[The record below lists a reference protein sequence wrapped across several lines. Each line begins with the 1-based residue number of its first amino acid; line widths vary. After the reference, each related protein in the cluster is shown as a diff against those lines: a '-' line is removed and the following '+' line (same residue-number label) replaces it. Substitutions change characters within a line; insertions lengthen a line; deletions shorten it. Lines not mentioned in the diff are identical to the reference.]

1 MRVLSLGHRL
11 QHRNIDNHTI
21 LNAPNIADYH
31 AIVLDPA
38 ATFDV
43 VRTAARAQGEFMTH
57 ADVPVVNG
65 DSSDATAGLAALL
78 QRRREEVARA
88 LENGATVCVFLAPQ
102 SRFHGVNG
110 LGGFDRY
117 FFLPAPDGM
126 AWDEETIRG
135 SEGTQVAVVDHAH
148 PFVGVYGT
156 FEKAVLYRAVLNER
170 APGFARHARVF
181 IRAAGGDP
189 IGVEFPVLNGHVVFM
204 PSPKEAGAGWLAPPE
219 GAAIVEAMTE
229 SLGRREEQDPR
240 WAREF
245 MPEGLE
251 ERETLVRQARATVDQ
266 AQAALEEAEA
276 SAASLHAL
284 RAVLWAAGDTVLL
297 PSVLACAEAI
307 GFKRSQDPNGEPVL
321 TDGSTTIQ
329 VAVAG
334 STEAVD
340 MGPHYRLRQRLDRI
354 IEARAVAPRGLVVAN
369 GQRLTHPTERKRQFA
384 DALRVAAEAVGY
396 ALVTAPQLYRVAHA
410 ARAGA
415 PEAMMAEARRRL
427 ATTNGLVNF
436 DDLFEAP
443 PEAPAVATD
452 ATQSDATEDIEP
464 ETT

>member
-11 QHRNIDNHTI
+11 QHRSIDNHTI
-21 LNAPNIADYH
+21 LNAPNLADYH

-43 VRTAARAQGEFMTH
+43 VRAAARAQGEFVTH

-65 DSSDATAGLAALL
+65 DSSDATAGLATLL
-78 QRRREEVARA
+78 QRRRDEMARA

-102 SRFHGVNG
+102 SRFHGVTG

-126 AWDEETIRG
+126 GWDEEAVRG
-135 SEGTQVAVVDHAH
+135 SEGTQVAVEDHAH
-148 PFVGVYGT
+148 PFIGVYGT

-170 APGFARHARVF
+170 APGFAKHARVF

-189 IGVEFPVLNGHVVFM
+189 VGVEFPVLNGRVVFM
-204 PSPKEAGAGWLAPPE
+204 PYPKEPGANWLAGPE
-219 GAAIVEAMTE
+219 GSAMVEAMSE
-229 SLGRREEQDPR
+229 SLGRRDEVDPR
-240 WAREF
+240 WAKEF
-245 MPEGLE
+245 MPAGLE

-266 AQAALEEAEA
+266 AQAALEAAEAEA
-276 SAASLHAL
+276 AALHAL
-284 RAVLWAAGDTVLL
+284 RAVLWSAGDTVLL
-297 PSVLACAEAI
+297 PSVLACAEEI
-307 GFKRSQDPNGEPVL
+307 GFKRAEAPSGEPVL
-321 TDGSTTIQ
+321 TDGATTVQ
-329 VAVAG
+329 LAVAG

-340 MGPHYRLRQRLDRI
+340 MAPHYRLRQRLDRI
-354 IEARAVAPRGLVVAN
+354 IEARAIAPRGLVVAN
-369 GQRLTHPTERKRQFA
+369 GQRLTHPTERKREFV

-415 PEAMMAEARRRL
+415 PETMLAEARRRL
-427 ATTNGLVNF
+427 ATTDGLVDF
-436 DDLFEAP
+436 DDLFEATP
-443 PEAPAVATD
+443 PPASEEQSEATPEA
-452 ATQSDATEDIEP
+452 QE
-464 ETT
+464 